1 MYPSYR
7 NKSVDLLC
15 KSTDL
20 FLYDGDIGRWRMN
33 SSAFITFSKVFA
45 KFYRFFVVK
54 VCTRHYTK
62 SEVSIK
68 DLFSKCDQIRS
79 EEILNGK
86 LHFLSIEEQFAC

>member
-1 MYPSYR
+1 M
-7 NKSVDLLC
+7 KDE
-15 KSTDL
+15 L
-20 FLYDGDIGRWRMN
+20 FSLHNIFQGI
-33 SSAFITFSKVFA
+33 A